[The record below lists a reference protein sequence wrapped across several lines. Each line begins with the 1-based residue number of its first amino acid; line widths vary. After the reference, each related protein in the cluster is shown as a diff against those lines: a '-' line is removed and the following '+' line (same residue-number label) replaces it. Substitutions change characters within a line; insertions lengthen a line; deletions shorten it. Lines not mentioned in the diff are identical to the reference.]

1 MDCSAPGFSVHG
13 ISQARILECVPTWP
27 LCPSTLCPAQ
37 RTLVLQR
44 AAKSQSPGDSWW
56 LRQATCPDPP
66 LSFPPSCTKA
76 GICDQPLDKETI
88 HKSAGR
94 DVGRASAFPSERCW
108 CTRSRP
114 SSPVLTTAKFKKP
127 HYDHKATGVKRKAK
141 RIEKKKKIQVSDGIS
156 ESPNL
161 WTCRR
166 KRNHV
171 LIKPL
176 ESGLLI
182 WESQNKFLT
191 YI

>member
-141 RIEKKKKIQVSDGIS
+141 RIEKKKKKSRSLMALV
-156 ESPNL
+156 
-161 WTCRR
+161 
-166 KRNHV
+166 NHQT
-171 LIKPL
+171 
-176 ESGLLI
+176 SGLVEEKEITFLLNH
-182 WESQNKFLT
+182 WSQGCWYENPK
-191 YI
+191 INS

>member
-1 MDCSAPGFSVHG
+1 MP
-13 ISQARILECVPTWP
+13 
-27 LCPSTLCPAQ
+27 PSPLCPAQ

-44 AAKSQSPGDSWW
+44 AAKSQGPGDSWW
-56 LRQATCPDPP
+56 LRQATCPDSP
-66 LSFPPSCTKA
+66 LGFPPFCTKA

-94 DVGRASAFPSERCW
+94 DVGRASAFPDERCR
-108 CTRSRP
+108 CTRPCP
-114 SSPVLTTAKFKKP
+114 SSPALTTAKLKKP
-127 HYDHKATGVKRKAK
+127 HYDHKATEVKRKAK

-161 WTCRR
+161 WTCTR

-182 WESQNKFLT
+182 RESQNKFLT
-191 YI
+191 DIFRNPHNESGIDLFN